1 VNRRGVAVLSAAL
14 LASAAWAA
22 HAAAEDAPLAE
33 DAPKPEL
40 VIEEPAPGQFVS
52 GPVTLRARV
61 EPAGLRV
68 RRLSFSADGSPVC
81 TREAAPWQCEWDA
94 GTGVVART
102 IRALAVLADGS
113 RLVDSVRTQDAAFA
127 PSADVAVVQVAAT
140 VSDERG
146 RLVKGL
152 TRDAFRVLEDGQAQE
167 ITHFIGADA
176 ERELVVAVDM
186 SGSMGPAMAVCR
198 DAVKR
203 FLASLRP
210 IDHVTLL
217 AFNDSVFTVARREAT
232 PEARVRAVDRLRSWG
247 STAFY
252 DAVLRGLA
260 PLERHRGRR
269 ALVVFTDG
277 EDMVSHASAAE
288 VQARIEVSATPVFIV
303 AQGRGMREPVLKR
316 VLDRVAGVSGGRAFY
331 SDRIE
336 QLDGLFA
343 EIREEIASQYLLAYA
358 PSDLAQDGGWRAIRV
373 EVPSKKYSV
382 RARQG
387 YRALKQGR

>member
-1 VNRRGVAVLSAAL
+1 MRRGGAAQSAAL
-14 LASAAWAA
+14 LAAAAWAA
-22 HAAAEDAPLAE
+22 AAGAVALDAPR
-33 DAPKPEL
+33 PEL

-81 TREAAPWQCEWDA
+81 TIEAPPWQCEWDA
-94 GTGVVART
+94 GSDVVART
-102 IRALAVLADGS
+102 IRALAVLADGA
-113 RLVDSVRTQDAAFA
+113 RLVDTVRTQDAAFA

-140 VSDERG
+140 VNDERG

-152 TRDAFRVLEDGQAQE
+152 ARDAFRVLEDGQAQE
-167 ITHFIGADA
+167 ITHFIGEDA

-260 PLERHRGRR
+260 LLDRHRGRR

-288 VQARIEVSATPVFIV
+288 VQARIEVSATPVYIV

-343 EIREEIASQYLLAYA
+343 QIREEIASQYLLAYA
-358 PSDLAQDGGWRAIRV
+358 PSDAAQDGSWRAIRV
-373 EVPSKKYSV
+373 EVPSRKYSV